1 MKKSFLILVLAAL
14 SISSFAQ
21 KYDDLSSD
29 ELKAKARSARTMGTI
44 FVASGPVI
52 AVGGI
57 GTLIYGLL
65 GNEDPS
71 LFDNGSTDYYYANG
85 NYFPVAN
92 NNKKKYTNEIVFG
105 AIGTA
110 VGIAVAVYSTHFF
123 SKARMFKKLARAKV
137 KATTENINLWGAGNN
152 FAYTPTRQ
160 MKFTLT
166 IPLGK

>member
-1 MKKSFLILVLAAL
+1 MKKTFLILILAVL

-21 KYDDLSSD
+21 KYDDLSAD

-71 LFDNGSTDYYYANG
+71 FFEGDTYYYNSNG
-85 NYFPVAN
+85 VYTRNTTTKNY
-92 NNKKKYTNEIVFG
+92 TSSIVLG
-105 AIGTA
+105 AVGTA

-137 KATTENINLWGAGNN
+137 KATTDNINMFKVGNN
-152 FAYTPTRQ
+152 YAYTPARQ

>member
-1 MKKSFLILVLAAL
+1 MKKTFLILILAML

-29 ELKAKARSARTMGTI
+29 ELKAKARNARTMGTI
-44 FVASGPVI
+44 FVATGPVI
-52 AVGGI
+52 AVGGV

-65 GNEDPS
+65 GNADPTI
-71 LFDNGSTDYYYANG
+71 FEGDTYYYNSNG
-85 NYFPVAN
+85 TYVRNTTTKN
-92 NNKKKYTNEIVFG
+92 YTNSIVLG
-105 AIGTA
+105 AVGTA

-137 KATTENINLWGAGNN
+137 KATTENINLLGAGNN
-152 FAYTPTRQ
+152 FAYTPARQ